1 MALPLYLAKAA
12 TAALVRQM
20 MKKGLTRSE
29 AIKAVAQTKTP
40 RQLQKVLMKEG
51 IDKAGKKA
59 GDAYQELLKM
69 DAKNRS
75 GLVEEAVASKLA
87 SKLASKPAKNRS
99 GLVEEA
105 VASKLASKPAKNA
118 LNNSKKNSTKS
129 AAAAALAATP
139 SSTGGK
145 KTSTSEPKY
154 SLPTV
159 DVPSQITMSKGGA
172 VKMESGGAV
181 GTQRKSARKSID
193 GCAVRGKT
201 RATRKV

>member
-1 MALPLYLAKAA
+1 MALPLYLAKVAA
-12 TAALVRQM
+12 AALVRQM

-29 AIKAVAQTKTP
+29 ATKVVAQTKTP
-40 RQLQKVLMKEG
+40 RQLQQVGVRKG

-59 GDAYQELLKM
+59 GEAYQKLLKM
-69 DAKNRS
+69 DKN
-75 GLVEEAVASKLA
+75 
-87 SKLASKPAKNRS
+87 
-99 GLVEEA
+99 
-105 VASKLASKPAKNA
+105 NA
-118 LNNSKKNSTKS
+118 LNNSKKNITKS
-129 AAAAALAATP
+129 AAAAAAAALAATP

-145 KTSTSEPKY
+145 KTSTSKPKY

-172 VKMESGGAV
+172 VKKMESGGAV
-181 GTQRKSARKSID
+181 SASRKSARKSID

>member
-1 MALPLYLAKAA
+1 MALPLYLAKVAA
-12 TAALVRQM
+12 AALVRQM

-29 AIKAVAQTKTP
+29 ATKVVAQTKTP
-40 RQLQKVLMKEG
+40 RQLQQVGVRKG

-59 GDAYQELLKM
+59 GEAYQKLLKM
-69 DAKNRS
+69 DKN
-75 GLVEEAVASKLA
+75 
-87 SKLASKPAKNRS
+87 
-99 GLVEEA
+99 
-105 VASKLASKPAKNA
+105 NA
-118 LNNSKKNSTKS
+118 LNNSKKNITKS
-129 AAAAALAATP
+129 AAAAAAAAAALAATP

-145 KTSTSEPKY
+145 KTSTSKPKY

-172 VKMESGGAV
+172 VKKMESGGAV
-181 GTQRKSARKSID
+181 SASRKSARKSID

>member
-40 RQLQKVLMKEG
+40 RQLQKVGMKEG

-69 DAKNRS
+69 NKKKT
-75 GLVEEAVASKLA
+75 SKLTKA
-87 SKLASKPAKNRS
+87 KISKDTIGP
-99 GLVEEA
+99 
-105 VASKLASKPAKNA
+105 VAAGVAI
-118 LNNSKKNSTKS
+118 
-129 AAAAALAATP
+129 P

-159 DVPSQITMSKGGA
+159 DVPSQITMSKGGK
-172 VKMESGGAV
+172 VKKKGVRRA
-181 GTQRKSARKSID
+181 D

-201 RATRKV
+201 RGRMI